1 MRGKG
6 EGERKSINN
15 HMGGWGSSV
24 NGGCEVLIKVVKAS
38 RLACKKRKHSYGR
51 QGCELSQLWSEP
63 HQNGR
68 PLISQGFFL
77 RGHWCLTSWQQLAD
91 KLIDRPHKLGE
102 CLPI

>member
-38 RLACKKRKHSYGR
+38 RLACKKGKRSYGW
-51 QGCELSQLWSEP
+51 QGRGIYMSSIGGCI
-63 HQNGR
+63 NGATTY
-68 PLISQGFFL
+68 I
-77 RGHWCLTSWQQLAD
+77 
-91 KLIDRPHKLGE
+91 
-102 CLPI
+102 